1 MLKLIIKKEFLSS
14 LRDVRL
20 QVSAII
26 LLSLMVTAV
35 LVGKEGQKQ
44 IQKEREAA
52 QSAMYDQW
60 LNQGNKHPHSAAHY
74 GQFAFKP
81 KPVLSFLDVGLDN
94 YTGVSVFLEA
104 HKQNEVLFSGAQDS
118 NGMTRFGELT
128 GALIF
133 QILLPLLIVFLTFN
147 AFTKEREEGT
157 LKLTHAQGLPIRTL
171 LMGKIWGAYL
181 MVLLL
186 FIPIILLAYL
196 LLDQRSSSLDTEVTI
211 KFLGLTAIYALYFL
225 LFVMLSVLVSAFS
238 KNSGLSLLTLL
249 GTWII
254 ACIILPKATTNLA
267 DKLYPTPSQF
277 EFRQVIKEKVKNG
290 IDGHNPSDVRF
301 ATLKQEVLDQ
311 YGVSTIE
318 ELPVNWSGIAMQA
331 GEEYTDQVY
340 DQEFSKIEQ
349 IFQQQNRISEW
360 AGFLNPYLA
369 IRNLS
374 MGLAGTDF
382 NHHVLFAREAENYR
396 RAFVKKMNKDMEL
409 NHKPGVAYADYG
421 VGKEMWSQ
429 IEPFQYRLP
438 GTANIL
444 ANQWRG
450 IAALVFWLLSLITIS
465 AKLSAKIQIIEP

>member
-14 LRDVRL
+14 LRDIRL
-20 QVSAII
+20 QVSAAI
-26 LLSLMVTAV
+26 LLSLMITAV
-35 LVGKEGQKQ
+35 LVGKEGQRQ
-44 IQKEREAA
+44 IQEQRKDA

-60 LNQGNKHPHSAAHY
+60 LNQDNKHPHSAAHY

-133 QILLPLLIVFLTFN
+133 QLLLPLLIAFLAFN
-147 AFTKEREEGT
+147 TFTKEREEGT
-157 LKLTHAQGLPIRTL
+157 LKLLHAQGLPMRTL
-171 LMGKIWGAYL
+171 IIGKVWGIYL
-181 MVLLL
+181 LVLLL

-196 LLDQRSSSLDTEVTI
+196 LLDRQSSSLDSEVTF
-211 KFLGLTAIYALYFL
+211 KFLGLTGMYALYFL
-225 LFVMLSVLVSAFS
+225 LFVMLAVLVSAFS
-238 KNSGLSLLTLL
+238 KNSGFSLLTLL
-249 GTWII
+249 GLWIA
-254 ACIILPKATTNLA
+254 ACIILPKAATNLA

-277 EFRQVIKEKVKNG
+277 EFRKVIKEKVKNG
-290 IDGHNPSDVRF
+290 IDGHNPSDVRL
-301 ATLKQEVLDQ
+301 AALKQEVLDE

-340 DQEFSKIEQ
+340 DQEFSRIEQ
-349 IFQQQNRISEW
+349 IFQRQNRLSEW
-360 AGFLNPYLA
+360 VGFINPFLA

-382 NHHVLFAREAENYR
+382 NHHVLFAREAESYR
-396 RAFVKKMNKDMEL
+396 RAFIKKMNKDMEL
-409 NHKPGVAYADYG
+409 NHKPGIAYSDYS
-421 VGKEMWSQ
+421 VGTEMWEQ
-429 IEPFQYRLP
+429 VEPFQYTLP
-438 GTANIL
+438 DTASIL
-444 ANQWRG
+444 GGQWRG
-450 IAALVFWLLSLITIS
+450 IAALAFWLLSLVALGTG
-465 AKLSAKIQIIEP
+465 LSAKISII